1 MQHTWRLHAFT
12 RWTIWLPGTVPILHA
27 QIIRRLTRRNA
38 IAGVGPHICTPERA
52 ACNPGGLT
60 MYSDPIV
67 EEVREAGAKLA
78 EKAGYDI
85 HASFVC
91 FARRNATIKNRL

>member
-1 MQHTWRLHAFT
+1 
-12 RWTIWLPGTVPILHA
+12 
-27 QIIRRLTRRNA
+27 
-38 IAGVGPHICTPERA
+38 
-52 ACNPGGLT
+52 

-85 HASFVC
+85 HAFFRLLREAERDYKKPLINTPPVASE
-91 FARRNATIKNRL
+91 ATQKSSDHRSQ